1 MASHIHIFRS
11 SMQVNGAHNVNC
23 LDGARFLP
31 VFFENVLQGYVFLSE
46 VRPRY
51 FEFQL
56 FKMYKIE

>member
-31 VFFENVLQGYVFLSE
+31 VFFVNVLQRYVFLSQ
-46 VRPRY
+46 VRV
-51 FEFQL
+51 
-56 FKMYKIE
+56 KA